1 MSATGHPFR
10 LPRADRLVAAA
21 MIVVVI
27 VGLASCGGDD
37 ETIGGTTTT
46 RARAE
51 STETSPATGR
61 DTTTTASPTT
71 SVGSPPTASTAV
83 SEPGHQ
89 AIIDAYIG
97 YWDARFAANS
107 GTPNPADPAL
117 RRSAT
122 GAQLEAVVAETQEN
136 LDAGRAFQARPNP
149 ADYRRVTVVSVN
161 GESAVVQECFV
172 DDGLVIDRA
181 TGDVLNDT
189 IATHS
194 VRGELRKVDGEWRVA
209 STSLLQRWEGVN
221 GCALAS

>member
-10 LPRADRLVAAA
+10 PPRAQRLVAAA
-21 MIVVVI
+21 MTVAVI
-27 VGLASCGGDD
+27 AGLASCGGDD

-46 RARAE
+46 RVRAE
-51 STETSPATGR
+51 STGTSPATSR
-61 DTTTTASPTT
+61 DTTTTPPTT
-71 SVGSPPTASTAV
+71 TAGSSPTASTTA

-89 AIIDAYIG
+89 PIVDAYIG
-97 YWDARFAANS
+97 YWDARFAANT

-117 RRSAT
+117 RRYAT

-149 ADYRRVTVVSVN
+149 ANYRRVTVVSVN
-161 GESAVVQECFV
+161 GDSAVVQECFV

-181 TGDVLNDT
+181 TGGVLNDT

-209 STSLLQRWEGVN
+209 STSLLQRWEGVS

>member
-1 MSATGHPFR
+1 MT
-10 LPRADRLVAAA
+10 VA
-21 MIVVVI
+21 VI
-27 VGLASCGGDD
+27 AGLASCGGDD

-46 RARAE
+46 RVRAE
-51 STETSPATGR
+51 STGTSPATGS
-61 DTTTTASPTT
+61 DTTTTPPTT
-71 SVGSPPTASTAV
+71 TAGSSPTASTTA
-83 SEPGHQ
+83 SEPGQ
-89 AIIDAYIG
+89 QPIVDAYIG
-97 YWDARFAANS
+97 YWDARFAANT

-117 RRSAT
+117 RRYAT

-149 ADYRRVTVVSVN
+149 ANYRRVTVVSVN
-161 GESAVVQECFV
+161 GDSAVVQECFV

-181 TGDVLNDT
+181 TGGVLNDT

-209 STSLLQRWEGVN
+209 STSLLQRWEGVS

>member
-1 MSATGHPFR
+1 MSATGHLSRP
-10 LPRADRLVAAA
+10 PRTHRLVAAA
-21 MIVVVI
+21 MTVAAIA
-27 VGLASCGGDD
+27 GLASCGGDD

-46 RARAE
+46 RVRAE
-51 STETSPATGR
+51 STGTSPATSR
-61 DTTTTASPTT
+61 DTTTTPPTT
-71 SVGSPPTASTAV
+71 SEGSPLTVSTTV
-83 SEPGHQ
+83 SEAGHQ
-89 AIIDAYIG
+89 AVIDAYIG

-117 RRSAT
+117 RRYAT

-149 ADYRRVTVVSVN
+149 ANYRRVTVVSVN
-161 GESAVVQECFV
+161 GDSAVVQECFV

-181 TGDVLNDT
+181 TGGVINDT

-209 STSLLQRWEGVN
+209 STSLLQRWEGVS

>member
-10 LPRADRLVAAA
+10 PPRAQRLVAAA
-21 MIVVVI
+21 MTVAVI
-27 VGLASCGGDD
+27 AGLASCGGDD

-46 RARAE
+46 RVRAE
-51 STETSPATGR
+51 STGTSPATGS
-61 DTTTTASPTT
+61 DTTTTPPTT
-71 SVGSPPTASTAV
+71 TAGSSPTASTTA
-83 SEPGHQ
+83 SEPGQ
-89 AIIDAYIG
+89 QPIVDAYIG
-97 YWDARFAANS
+97 YWDARFAANT

-117 RRSAT
+117 RRYAT

-149 ADYRRVTVVSVN
+149 ANYRRVTVVSVN
-161 GESAVVQECFV
+161 GDSAVVQECFV

-181 TGDVLNDT
+181 TGGVLNDT

-209 STSLLQRWEGVN
+209 STSLLQRWEGVS

>member
-1 MSATGHPFR
+1 MT
-10 LPRADRLVAAA
+10 VA
-21 MIVVVI
+21 VI
-27 VGLASCGGDD
+27 AGLASCGGDD

-46 RARAE
+46 RVRAE
-51 STETSPATGR
+51 STGTSPATSR
-61 DTTTTASPTT
+61 DTTTTPPTT
-71 SVGSPPTASTAV
+71 TAGSSPTASTTA
-83 SEPGHQ
+83 SEPGQ
-89 AIIDAYIG
+89 QPIVDAYIG
-97 YWDARFAANS
+97 YWDARFAANT

-117 RRSAT
+117 RRYAT

-149 ADYRRVTVVSVN
+149 ANYRRVTVVSVN
-161 GESAVVQECFV
+161 GDSAVVQECFV

-181 TGDVLNDT
+181 TGGVLNDT

-209 STSLLQRWEGVN
+209 STSLLQRWEGVS